1 MSATSAMSA
10 ADLRALPRVLLL
22 ALLLAALG
30 SCGGGGPALTC
41 FLETASNGQCRCTA
55 GDFPPEADTVAG
67 CTGVACY
74 VEQGGDCVCT
84 ALPIGPNGAGDV
96 TVGSC
101 GSDPTAYDASCQGGN
116 VTCNDQV
123 TVCEQSTGICQML
136 CQADGDCLSF
146 QTCDTTAGHCVS

>member
-1 MSATSAMSA
+1 MSTISAMSA

-30 SCGGGGPALTC
+30 SCGGGGSSLIC
-41 FLETASNGQCRCTA
+41 FLEADSNGQCRCTA
-55 GDFPPEADTVAG
+55 GDFPPESDTVAG

-74 VEQGGDCVCT
+74 LEQSGDCVCT

-101 GSDPTAYDASCQGGN
+101 GGDPTAYTASCLADVN
-116 VTCNDQV
+116 CDPSVTACDPSSGR
-123 TVCEQSTGICQML
+123 CELL